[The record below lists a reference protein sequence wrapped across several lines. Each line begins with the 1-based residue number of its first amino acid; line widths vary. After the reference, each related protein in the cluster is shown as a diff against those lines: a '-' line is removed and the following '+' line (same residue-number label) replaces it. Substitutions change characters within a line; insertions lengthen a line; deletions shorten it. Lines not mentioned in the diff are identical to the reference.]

1 MGVLTVHRMLNVK
14 QLRVLSYR
22 TNCFYWIYW
31 AIHKS
36 KESFIILEVMEILP
50 QLHFLFK
57 SLKCVLISLQKIWG
71 GGGGYRYLM
80 RNLEETKKIAEK
92 GWLMSLVS
100 HRYSRLYIRDNYD
113 KRLCDHWQD
122 LNTTQKHFL
131 PVAFSGR
138 NIVINGHRC
147 GVPSACS
154 ERSET
159 INVTWT
165 MTRNPKAFQGNGLKA

>member
-1 MGVLTVHRMLNVK
+1 M
-14 QLRVLSYR
+14 RVLSCR
-22 TNCFYWIYW
+22 TDCFCWVYW
-31 AIHKS
+31 AIQKS
-36 KESFIILEVMEILP
+36 KEAFIILEVSEILP
-50 QLHFLFK
+50 HLHK
-57 SLKCVLISLQKIWG
+57 SLKCELISTLNISWREG
-71 GGGGYRYLM
+71 R
-80 RNLEETKKIAEK
+80 KKKLKKNCRKRMANM
-92 GWLMSLVS
+92 LTSLVS

-113 KRLCDHWQD
+113 KRLCGHCQD

-165 MTRNPKAFQGNGLKA
+165 MTRNPKAFQGNVLKA